1 MWYYPPLSVSLPLR
15 GLPNQAN
22 PAKQK
27 HSPLQAR
34 GESTIG
40 ATLVVCMPGSDH
52 QQTTGDM
59 SRVGVDYIQDY
70 FLPSFTYGLDM
81 IPFIR
86 PEPPSVGVRRGRIS
100 LPAGCS
106 PRESEGVT
114 QTTHRRTKP
123 ELLSASACAEVFKR
137 LLPFREGTA
146 YLMTQPLLGQRAT
159 LSQWPQ
165 ASTFR

>member
-1 MWYYPPLSVSLPLR
+1 MSRNRYKGYQTKPTQPSKR
-15 GLPNQAN
+15 
-22 PAKQK
+22 K
-27 HSPLQAR
+27 SPLQAR

-70 FLPSFTYGLDM
+70 FLSSFTYGLGM
-81 IPFIR
+81 ITRYPNR
-86 PEPPSVGVRRGRIS
+86 ATSSGCPAGRMS

-106 PRESEGVT
+106 PRESEGDT

-123 ELLSASACAEVFKR
+123 ELLSSSACTEGFKR
-137 LLPFREGTA
+137 FLPFREGTA

-165 ASTFR
+165 VSAFRWLTYRSH